1 MMRSLLSLTAGLA
14 LVTSA
19 ALAGPSIRLNE
30 IYASHSG
37 TDDREFIELIG
48 SGSLD
53 NLAIVVVEGDA
64 PAAGTIDRVW
74 DLTGNTMPADGF
86 FVVGDDGVPNL
97 DLSVGTSNTLEN
109 GTETFYLLNVTD
121 LAGLS
126 ALVGTDLDTND
137 DGIYD
142 GTAITDFGSIVDI
155 VAMVDTGFGTG
166 DQVYDGA
173 PVRGPDGT
181 FFPAGIYRFGD
192 YPNDWATD
200 FLNFDDS
207 TIGGTAPD
215 RPTPGLPNV
224 PEPASLMLIGLGAL
238 ALGRSRR

>member
-1 MMRSLLSLTAGLA
+1 MRTFLGWVAG
-14 LVTSA
+14 VCA
-19 ALAGPSIRLNE
+19 AASVAWAGPSVRLNE

-64 PAAGTIDRVW
+64 PAAGTVDRVW
-74 DLTGNTMPADGF
+74 DLTGNTMPADGY
-86 FVVGDDGVPNL
+86 FVLGDDAVPNL
-97 DLSVGTSNTLEN
+97 DLSVGASNTLEN
-109 GTETFYLLNVTD
+109 GTETIYLLDVTD

-126 ALVGTDLDTND
+126 ALVGTDLDADD
-137 DGIYD
+137 DGVYD
-142 GTAITDFGSIVDI
+142 SVAITDFGTILDI

-173 PVRGPDGT
+173 PVRGPDGS

-192 YPNDWATD
+192 YPNDWAND

-207 TIGGTAPD
+207 TIGSTAPD

-224 PEPASLMLIGLGAL
+224 PEPASLMLLGLGAL
-238 ALGRSRR
+238 ALRRRVG